1 MAFTADTLRE
11 STMGKLRGYDFYR
24 AIGSPRCIVAPMVDQ
39 SELAFRML
47 CRTLGADCCYTPM
60 LHSRLFVESA
70 EYRDKMFEHH
80 IHDRPLIVQ
89 FCGND
94 PTTVLTAAKMVERHC
109 DAVDLNLGC
118 PQGIAR
124 KGHYGSFL
132 MHDKGTVKSI
142 VETLS
147 AGLAIPVTV
156 KIRVFPDDRETL
168 EFAQMLQDAGCDLLT
183 VHGRTKEMNK
193 TAVGAINWDIIRRI
207 KERLSIPVIANG
219 GVETHEDIARCLE
232 ATGCDGV
239 MSSEGVLEN
248 PALFA
253 DGNNAPGTDTS
264 FLELA
269 RQYLEFATLYP
280 PASDKIVRAHLFKIL
295 FQDLRVHSDLRDA
308 LAAAKSQEE
317 MVHIVDEL
325 AERLNRSVDTTAEG
339 DMKKG
344 MIYAAKT
351 SWYRRHRQGQEKLR
365 RRDSYE
371 KCLDTGFGNLFG

>member
-1 MAFTADTLRE
+1 
-11 STMGKLRGYDFYR
+11 
-24 AIGSPRCIVAPMVDQ
+24 
-39 SELAFRML
+39 
-47 CRTLGADCCYTPM
+47 
-60 LHSRLFVESA
+60 
-70 EYRDKMFEHH
+70 
-80 IHDRPLIVQ
+80 
-89 FCGND
+89 
-94 PTTVLTAAKMVERHC
+94 MVERHC

-156 KIRVFPDDRETL
+156 KIRVFPDENETL

-207 KERLSIPVIANG
+207 KEQLSIPVIANG

-253 DGNNAPGTDTS
+253 DGNNTPGTDTS

-269 RQYLEFATLYP
+269 RQYLEFATLHP

-325 AERLNRSVDTTAEG
+325 AERLNGSVDTTAEG
-339 DMKKG
+339 DMKKD
-344 MIYAAKT
+344 MTYAAKT
-351 SWYRRHRQGQEKLR
+351 SWYRRHRQGQEKVR

>member
-1 MAFTADTLRE
+1 
-11 STMGKLRGYDFYR
+11 
-24 AIGSPRCIVAPMVDQ
+24 
-39 SELAFRML
+39 ML
-47 CRTLGADCCYTPM
+47 TKGVHLVM
-60 LHSRLFVESA
+60 
-70 EYRDKMFEHH
+70 
-80 IHDRPLIVQ
+80 Q

-94 PTTVLTAAKMVERHC
+94 PATVLAAAKMVERHC

-132 MHDKGTVKSI
+132 MQDKDTVRSI

-147 AGLAIPVTV
+147 AGLEVPVTV
-156 KIRVFPDDRETL
+156 KIRVFPDDQETL

-193 TAVGAINWDIIRRI
+193 TAVGAIDWDIIRRI
-207 KERLSIPVIANG
+207 KEQLSIPVFANG
-219 GVETHEDIARCLE
+219 GVETPDDIARCLA

-253 DGNNAPGTDTS
+253 DANNTPGVDTS

-269 RQYLEFATLYP
+269 RQYLGFATLYP
-280 PASDKIVRAHLFKIL
+280 PVSDKIVRAHLFKML
-295 FQDLRVHSDLRDA
+295 FQDLRMHPDLRDA

-317 MVHIVDEL
+317 VVQIVDEL
-325 AERLNRSVDTTAEG
+325 AERLQGLADKNAASEMANDV
-339 DMKKG
+339 M
-344 MIYAAKT
+344 YAAET

>member
-1 MAFTADTLRE
+1 MAE
-11 STMGKLRGYDFYR
+11 EQQSSMVKLRGYDFYR
-24 AIGSPRCIVAPMVDQ
+24 AIGSPKRIVAPMVDQ

-47 CRTLGADCCYTPM
+47 CRKFGADCCYTPM
-60 LHSRLFVESA
+60 LHSRLFAESA
-70 EYRDKMFEHH
+70 EYREKMFERHMQ
-80 IHDRPLIVQ
+80 DRPLVVQ

-94 PTTVLTAAKMVERHC
+94 PKTVLAAAKMVEAHC

-132 MHDKGTVKSI
+132 MHDKDTVKSI

-147 AGLAIPVTV
+147 AGLNIPVTV
-156 KIRVFPDDRETL
+156 KIRVFPDDNETL
-168 EFAQMLQDAGCDLLT
+168 EFADMLQEAGCDLLT

-193 TAVGAINWDIIRRI
+193 TAVREVDWDIIRRI
-207 KERLSIPVIANG
+207 KERLTIPVIANG
-219 GVETHEDIARCLE
+219 GIETHEDIARCLE

-239 MSSEGVLEN
+239 MSSEGLLEN
-248 PALFA
+248 PALFSET
-253 DGNNAPGTDTS
+253 NNTPGENTS

-269 RQYLEFATLYP
+269 RRYLECATLYP

-308 LAAAKSQEE
+308 LAAAKSQKE
-317 MVHIVDEL
+317 MVEIVDEL
-325 AERLNRSVDTTAEG
+325 AVRLKEAQHEDAGPEA
-339 DMKKG
+339 KKVT
-344 MIYAAKT
+344 YAAET

-371 KCLDTGFGNLFG
+371 KCLDTGFGNLFA